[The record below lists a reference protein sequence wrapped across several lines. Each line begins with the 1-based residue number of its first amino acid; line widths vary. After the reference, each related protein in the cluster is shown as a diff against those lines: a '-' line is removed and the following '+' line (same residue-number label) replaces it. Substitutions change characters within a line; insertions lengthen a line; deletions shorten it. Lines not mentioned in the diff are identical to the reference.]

1 MTKRKKQPRK
11 KLLRGSRGGRHRT
24 VTADGN
30 INNNCRCDLFV
41 ELPKS
46 TTTTTSNTERHLIVN
61 ELRQRLQTIGYTHM
75 ALTHVIYG
83 RPNAEQDTATRAIP
97 TSLVVRNN
105 QTAAIK
111 SKPVS
116 SSTSRKRKLD
126 DYDDHDDDDNEVP
139 SSSIDCSNDG
149 KSQTIHVL
157 RRLHS
162 VVESVSDVA
171 TFTTTNE
178 TLQGYDLV
186 SLGPTNDVTFQAAC
200 RDATAASIV
209 TLDYTQRGLKLP
221 FSIKSNDVQT
231 LQGRGGSFEICMA
244 PALLTLKHRKSLIH
258 ACREVLLACQQS
270 SSSTTKTTKT
280 TSSSPARILLSS
292 GRRTNS
298 VDGTD
303 MGILALRTPGDLM
316 NLAKVIMGFPDGI
329 ANTCMSTTPMYA
341 IQHSKQQTV
350 GGRETSIIASVD
362 VRSRIQILQEGG
374 IVSSTQ
380 KTVGSFLQRQDSDR
394 IIGVSSTRAEES
406 IGDGIK
412 EIDDNYDDDDPS
424 NKDEMDDDG
433 FIAM

>member
-24 VTADGN
+24 VTAVDNSN
-30 INNNCRCDLFV
+30 INSNHCRCDLFV

-46 TTTTTSNTERHLIVN
+46 TTTTSNTERHLIVN
-61 ELRQRLQTIGYTHM
+61 ELRERLQTIGYTHM
-75 ALTHVIYG
+75 ALTHVTYG

-97 TSLVVRNN
+97 TSLVTTRNN
-105 QTAAIK
+105 QTTVMK

-126 DYDDHDDDDNEVP
+126 DDNDDDNEVP

-149 KSQTIHVL
+149 KSQKIHVL

-178 TLQGYDLV
+178 TLQGYDIV

-221 FSIKSNDVQT
+221 FSIKSHDVQT
-231 LQGRGGSFEICMA
+231 LQGRGGSFEICTA

-270 SSSTTKTTKT
+270 SSTTKTKT
-280 TSSSPARILLSS
+280 TSSSPVRILLSS
-292 GRRTNS
+292 GRRTNN

-303 MGILALRTPGDLM
+303 MGILALRTPGDLI

-329 ANTCMSTTPMYA
+329 ANTCMSSTPMYA
-341 IQHSKQQTV
+341 IQHARQQTV
-350 GGRETSIIASVD
+350 GGGETSIVASVN
-362 VRSRIQILQEGG
+362 VWTQILQEDG

-380 KTVGSFLQRQDSDR
+380 KKAGSFLKRQDSDR
-394 IIGVSSTRAEES
+394 VIGMSSTREEES

-412 EIDDNYDDDDPS
+412 ENNDTDDPS
-424 NKDEMDDDG
+424 NKDEIDDDG
-433 FIAM
+433 YIAM